1 MGAIWET
8 SGKHVGSIQEAQ
20 VAMGGANAH
29 WEASG
34 RQLEGIWKLKDILRH
49 DVVSPRSGTQKVAA
63 YFN

>member
-1 MGAIWET
+1 VGAIWET
-8 SGKHVGSIQEAQ
+8 SGKHVGSIQEDQ
-20 VAMGGANAH
+20 VANAH